1 MARTFRE
8 IRAQQPAPKGKDVMW
23 LRPTDGGFNILAW
36 KPETEEWAP
45 MESVTKWGD
54 IEGAPPQLADAATLE
69 GWVRGI
75 VSGAGVADEVG
86 FHYGGSAAAIKSL
99 PATLSR
105 TVGGEE
111 ALLPSVDAA
120 LEAIIAKVWYEPMA
134 LSLTGA
140 AGGSV
145 KVGDTIPAF
154 TARCSA
160 SSPPPDAEL
169 TLRAWG
175 VARAVTAEASFSFNV
190 PAVEAS
196 ERKAYSVTLSA
207 TGSDSDGAPQ
217 TVAPKSITWSA
228 WWPALSW
235 RTASYAA
242 PSSIPRD
249 AAVTLL
255 SRTTGLGKVFDFDS
269 AGGYYLALP
278 DGVRPVDLGQMQ
290 GMNDWGGAP
299 TATVAAAWLNGKVSA
314 RYTIYC
320 WDQGF
325 TPGAAAQ
332 EVRLHG
338 VDTIL

>member
-1 MARTFRE
+1 MARAFRE

-23 LRPTDGGFNILAW
+23 LRPTDGGFNLLAW
-36 KPETEEWAP
+36 KPEAEEWSP
-45 MESVTKWGD
+45 MESVTRWGD
-54 IEGAPPQLADAATLE
+54 IEGAPGQLADAATLE
-69 GWVRGI
+69 RWVRGI
-75 VSGAGVADEVG
+75 VSGAGIADEVG
-86 FHYGGSAAAIKSL
+86 FHYGGGAAAIRAL
-99 PATLSR
+99 PRTLAR

-134 LSLTGA
+134 LTLAGA
-140 AGGSV
+140 AGGAV

-154 TARCSA
+154 KA
-160 SSPPPDAEL
+160 SCAASNAPADAEL

-175 VARAVTAEASFSFNV
+175 GVAKVAAEASFEFNV
-190 PAVEAS
+190 PPVEAS
-196 ERKAYSVTLSA
+196 ARKAYSVTLSA
-207 TGSDSDGAPQ
+207 TGSDSDGRPQ
-217 TVAPKSITWSA
+217 AVAPKSITWTA

-235 RTASYAA
+235 RAPSYSA

-249 AAVTLL
+249 AAALL
-255 SRTTGLGKVFDFDS
+255 LTRTSGLGKVFDFDS

-278 DGVRPVDLGQMQ
+278 EGVRLADFGQMQ
-290 GMNDWGGAP
+290 GMNDWGGSP
-299 TATVAAAWLNGKVSA
+299 TATVAAEWLNGKVSMG
-314 RYTIYC
+314 YTIYC

-332 EVRLHG
+332 EVRLYG

>member
-45 MESVTKWGD
+45 MESVTRWGD
-54 IEGAPPQLADAATLE
+54 IEGAPPPVADEATLE
-69 GWVRGI
+69 RWVRGI
-75 VSGAGVADEVG
+75 VSAAGIADEVG
-86 FHYGGSAAAIKSL
+86 FHYGGAAAAIKAL
-99 PATLSR
+99 PRTLR
-105 TVGGEE
+105 RAVGGEE

-120 LEAIIAKVWYEPMA
+120 LEAIISKVWYEPMS

-140 AGGSV
+140 AGGAV

-154 TARCSA
+154 KALCSA
-160 SSPPPDAEL
+160 SAAPADAEL

-175 VARAVTAEASFSFNV
+175 GTAAVTPEASFTFNV

-196 ERKAYSVTLSA
+196 ARKAYSVTLSA
-207 TGSDSDGAPQ
+207 TGSDSDGRPQ
-217 TVAPKSITWSA
+217 SVAPKSITWSA

-249 AAVTLL
+249 ASALL
-255 SRTTGLGKVFDFDS
+255 LTRTAGLGKVFDFDA

-278 DGVRPVDLGQMQ
+278 AGVRPTDFGQMQ

-299 TATVAAAWLNGKVSA
+299 AATVAARWLNGKVSA
-314 RYTIYC
+314 DYTIYC

-332 EVRLHG
+332 EVRLYG